1 MPVAG
6 AHATTAEPHPT
17 LAIILARRTAVL
29 RAVALTLLSLSMS
42 GCATD
47 TGRNALGYGDYAGYT
62 CEQLGQEAVRLMR
75 ATTNR
80 SEHILVDDQ
89 AQRDAAMRQ
98 LAVVKR
104 ASADKHC

>member
-1 MPVAG
+1 
-6 AHATTAEPHPT
+6 
-17 LAIILARRTAVL
+17 L
-29 RAVALTLLSLSMS
+29 RALAGIVLGLTMS

-62 CEQLGQEAVRLMR
+62 CEQLGQEAIRLMR
-75 ATTNR
+75 TTANR
-80 SEHILVDDQ
+80 SEHILVDDRV
-89 AQRDAAMRQ
+89 QRDTAMRQ

>member
-1 MPVAG
+1 
-6 AHATTAEPHPT
+6 
-17 LAIILARRTAVL
+17 VL
-29 RAVALTLLSLSMS
+29 RAIAAIVVGLALS

-47 TGRNALGYGDYAGYT
+47 SGRNALGYGDYAGYT
-62 CEQLGQEAVRLMR
+62 CEQLGQEAIRLMR

-80 SEHILVDDQ
+80 SEHLLVDDR
-89 AQRDAAMRQ
+89 AQRDTAMRQ

>member
-1 MPVAG
+1 
-6 AHATTAEPHPT
+6 
-17 LAIILARRTAVL
+17 VL
-29 RAVALTLLSLSMS
+29 RAIAGILLGLAMS

-75 ATTNR
+75 ATANR

-89 AQRDAAMRQ
+89 ARRDTAMRQ

-104 ASADKHC
+104 TSADKHC

>member
-1 MPVAG
+1 M
-6 AHATTAEPHPT
+6 
-17 LAIILARRTAVL
+17 L
-29 RAVALTLLSLSMS
+29 RAIPAILMGLALG

-47 TGRNALGYGDYAGYT
+47 TGRNGLGYGDYAGYT
-62 CEQLGQEAVRLMR
+62 CEQLGQEAIRLMR

-80 SEHILVDDQ
+80 SEHLLVNDK
-89 AQRDAAMRQ
+89 AQRDTAMRQ

>member
-1 MPVAG
+1 MLRGLAG
-6 AHATTAEPHPT
+6 ILLG
-17 LAIILARRTAVL
+17 LAMA
-29 RAVALTLLSLSMS
+29 

-62 CEQLGQEAVRLMR
+62 CEQLGQEAIRLMR

-80 SEHILVDDQ
+80 SEHILVDDR
-89 AQRDAAMRQ
+89 AQRDTAMHQ

-104 ASADKHC
+104 ASADKRC

>member
-1 MPVAG
+1 M
-6 AHATTAEPHPT
+6 
-17 LAIILARRTAVL
+17 L
-29 RAVALTLLSLSMS
+29 RAIAGILLGLAMS

-62 CEQLGQEAVRLMR
+62 CEQLGQEAIRLMR

-80 SEHILVDDQ
+80 SEHILVDDR
-89 AQRDAAMRQ
+89 AQRDTAMRQ

-104 ASADKHC
+104 ASADKRC

>member
-1 MPVAG
+1 MRAFAG
-6 AHATTAEPHPT
+6 
-17 LAIILARRTAVL
+17 IV
-29 RAVALTLLSLSMS
+29 VALVLC

-80 SEHILVDDQ
+80 SEHLLTDDR
-89 AQRDAAMRQ
+89 AQRDTAMRQ